1 MTSTPTDVV
10 SRIVPSQHTIN
21 ARTTIPRRLSHKHRL
36 TRLARLGGLG
46 LGALQWKDK
55 MSDMFAEPLVQDRR
69 AQEPDSRVDAH
80 QSLRRVAA
88 PRALGATP
96 AYWFSMFAAS
106 ALGTNLG
113 DFTVETLSL
122 GRGMSFALLAVI
134 TGLAFWG
141 DSRFARR
148 SDAGYWI
155 AIVTLRA
162 AATNVGDFLTE
173 DLSIL
178 YPVLIVVL
186 GLATL
191 FAGCFTR
198 IGEVTS
204 TSPLIDRRYWTAM
217 LIAGIFG
224 TVGGDFIS
232 HAIGLYAAAAVLC
245 TAAVIVL
252 AARSAFAATSV
263 LTYWSAVLVERCA
276 GTPVGDALASH
287 RAVGLGLKWAM
298 VCTGG
303 MLLIGLL
310 LRSRERR
317 RDR

>member
-1 MTSTPTDVV
+1 MPDMFVESPVPGVQAQEQD
-10 SRIVPSQHTIN
+10 SRFG
-21 ARTTIPRRLSHKHRL
+21 ARPD
-36 TRLARLGGLG
+36 
-46 LGALQWKDK
+46 LGA
-55 MSDMFAEPLVQDRR
+55 
-69 AQEPDSRVDAH
+69 
-80 QSLRRVAA
+80 AA
-88 PRALGATP
+88 PARALGATP

-113 DFTVETLSL
+113 DFTVDTLSL

-141 DSRFARR
+141 DRRFARR
-148 SDAGYWI
+148 TDAGYWI

-173 DLSIL
+173 DLSIS
-178 YPVLIVVL
+178 YPVLMVVL
-186 GLATL
+186 GLSTL

-198 IGEVTS
+198 IDKVTS
-204 TSPLIDRRYWTAM
+204 TSPLVDARYWAAM

-232 HAIGLYAAAAVLC
+232 HMIGLYAAAAALC

-252 AARSAFAATSV
+252 AARSTFAATSV
-263 LTYWSAVLVERCA
+263 LTYWCAVLAERCA

-287 RAVGLGLKWAM
+287 RAVGLGLKLAM
-298 VCTGG
+298 LCT
-303 MLLIGLL
+303 GLL
-310 LRSRERR
+310 LMVGLLVRSRERR
-317 RDR
+317 SGAGAVG